1 MVMIHAGACD
11 LPQERR
17 RQYHLALGAVRRHVG
32 HCLLVTP
39 NGGNIVVTW
48 NASGIFTLSD
58 KRAKENLE
66 LVGDLAGKLGV
77 YSYNYKGSEKREVG
91 LLAQEVEQVVPD
103 AVICAGAFKAV
114 SFGRVIEALA

>member
-1 MVMIHAGACD
+1 MIYRKNAGANTTWRLVLYED
-11 LPQERR
+11 TSVTGLP
-17 RQYHLALGAVRRHVG
+17 
-32 HCLLVTP
+32 VTP

-77 YSYNYKGSEKREVG
+77 YSHNYKGSEKREVG

-114 SFGRVIEALA
+114 SYGRVIEALA